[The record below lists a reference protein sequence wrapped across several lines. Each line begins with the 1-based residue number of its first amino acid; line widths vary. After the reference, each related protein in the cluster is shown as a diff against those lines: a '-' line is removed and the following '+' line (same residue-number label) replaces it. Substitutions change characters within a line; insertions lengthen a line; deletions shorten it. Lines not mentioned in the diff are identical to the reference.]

1 MCTGIGWDK
10 DGDMLAVI
18 NDKTGVVFL
27 WDANTGK
34 MSQMDSGF
42 RLIYVILCQWHDH
55 QNKHCHSESLALYSN
70 GEPS

>member
-18 NDKTGVVFL
+18 NEKTGVVFL
-27 WDANTGK
+27 WDANTRK

-42 RLIYVILCQWHDH
+42 RCVMLSHKFAMRISYRLFQ
-55 QNKHCHSESLALYSN
+55 
-70 GEPS
+70 